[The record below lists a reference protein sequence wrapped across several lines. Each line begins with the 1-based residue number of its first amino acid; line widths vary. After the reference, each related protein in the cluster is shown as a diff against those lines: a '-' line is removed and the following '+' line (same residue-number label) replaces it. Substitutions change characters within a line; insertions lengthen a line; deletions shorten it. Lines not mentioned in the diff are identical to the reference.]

1 MDGGIAALREL
12 DGMAEQRNGL
22 EELYAATADRRVGR
36 MKAVGVA
43 WCLNDLGEKCAV
55 VGRNVQEEAREAERM
70 LRGPGAT
77 GAASFVS
84 MAAEVNG
91 RNRQ

>member
-1 MDGGIAALREL
+1 
-12 DGMAEQRNGL
+12 MAEQRNGL